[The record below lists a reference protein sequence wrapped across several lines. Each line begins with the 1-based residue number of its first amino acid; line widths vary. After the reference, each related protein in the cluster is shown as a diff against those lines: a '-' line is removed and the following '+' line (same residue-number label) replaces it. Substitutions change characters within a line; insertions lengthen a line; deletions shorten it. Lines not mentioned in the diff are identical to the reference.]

1 MRVATAIGVV
11 TLLLAADLGGG
22 WLYDEVGDA
31 LGVPAKTVKSRLHT
45 ARQRLGELL
54 LGGRPLGAQAAL
66 LGVLAVSVGFDP
78 ALLETPP
85 PARPRECGDNNDG
98 DNDDDDDPCSGG
110 HLFPFELG
118 FDQVSRALLR
128 KSPNSGA
135 GRMIAPA

>member
-1 MRVATAIGVV
+1 MGLGRGGSLSLGNGGKLVGVE
-11 TLLLAADLGGG
+11 LLA
-22 WLYDEVGDA
+22 
-31 LGVPAKTVKSRLHT
+31 PRLC
-45 ARQRLGELL
+45 LLL
-54 LGGRPLGAQAAL
+54 LGREACPLGAQAAL

-85 PARPRECGDNNDG
+85 PARPRESGDNNDG

-128 KSPNSGA
+128 ESPNSRL